1 MRVAALVPMGSHS
14 IRVAG
19 KNWRELAGRPL
30 YCHILEAL
38 LRCGSVDEVVVD
50 TDAPRIAQGV
60 SARFGG
66 RVRLIERPVPLRG
79 GHVSMNDILLHDVTQ
94 APADW
99 YVMTH
104 ATNPLLRAETIER
117 GIRAMVSSADH
128 DSLVGV
134 TRMFKR
140 YWWGDGRPVN
150 HDPSTLINT
159 QDLAPFYEENS
170 NLYMFTRPLIEAR
183 GTRVGERPLLLE
195 IDARESVDIDD
206 ELDFE
211 IAEFF
216 IARATSPAGDEP
228 EKG

>member
-38 LRCGSVDEVVVD
+38 LQCASVDEVVVD
-50 TDAPRIAQGV
+50 TDAPRIAEGV
-60 SARFGG
+60 SARFGD
-66 RVRLIERPVPLRG
+66 RVRLIERPAHLRG
-79 GHVSMNDILLHDVTQ
+79 GHVSMNDVLLHDVTR
-94 APADW
+94 AAADW
-99 YVMTH
+99 YIMTH

-117 GIRAMVSSADH
+117 AIRAMVTSADH

-134 TRMFKR
+134 TRMSKR

-150 HDPSTLINT
+150 HDPSKLINT

-183 GTRVGERPLLLE
+183 GTRVGEAPLLFE

-216 IARATSPAGDEP
+216 ISRTTSPAGDEP
-228 EKG
+228 QKG